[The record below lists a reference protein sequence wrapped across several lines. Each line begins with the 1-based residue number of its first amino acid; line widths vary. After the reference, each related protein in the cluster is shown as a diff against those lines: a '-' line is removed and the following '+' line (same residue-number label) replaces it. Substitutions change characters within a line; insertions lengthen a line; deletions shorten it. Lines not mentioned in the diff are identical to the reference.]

1 MLNAFDTCSSACIT
15 CMDTKHISG
24 REHKKGTFCKY
35 SVSAIF
41 LQSMPLALVIMF
53 AQPSLKHVA
62 NHFCYRFF
70 YSVKHI
76 ANHFC
81 YRCFSMLQYP
91 KSSLI
96 FPSNLLFVTA
106 LCRFHNLP
114 IEWFSIWP
122 TETPKITYS
131 LSPWHWL
138 ATEEEKKNV
147 RTSHSNTA
155 MLPLWSRLLI
165 LVLPLFSL
173 PVLSADMGSH
183 LWIFYLCHN
192 EFLERVDVV
201 VLSCLCWWV
210 P

>member
-1 MLNAFDTCSSACIT
+1 MLLIPAVVCVLHAWTLN
-15 CMDTKHISG
+15 ISVEG
-24 REHKKGTFCKY
+24 NIKKSTFCKY

-62 NHFCYRFF
+62 NHFCYR
-70 YSVKHI
+70 
-76 ANHFC
+76 
-81 YRCFSMLQYP
+81 CFSMLQYP
-91 KSSLI
+91 KSSLV

-131 LSPWHWL
+131 LSPWHWH

-173 PVLSADMGSH
+173 PVLSADMGVSP
-183 LWIFYLCHN
+183 LNL
-192 EFLERVDVV
+192 LP
-201 VLSCLCWWV
+201 LS
-210 P
+210 